1 MKLSSVD
8 YYLDWPVSIKLKNL
22 REFIITNLEK
32 KGDLIRWSIVDI
44 QDSID
49 SFGTKKLKNKKN
61 INFFSYNLYFN
72 SNFVF

>member
-44 QDSID
+44 QNSIA
-49 SFGTKKLKNKKN
+49 SFGTKKLKIKAVIAN
-61 INFFSYNLYFN
+61 
-72 SNFVF
+72 

>member
-22 REFIITNLEK
+22 RKFIIANLEK

-44 QDSID
+44 QNSID
-49 SFGTKKLKNKKN
+49 SFGAKKLRIKAVLAIQK
-61 INFFSYNLYFN
+61 I
-72 SNFVF
+72 

>member
-1 MKLSSVD
+1 MKLNSVH

-49 SFGTKKLKNKKN
+49 SFGTKKLKIKAVLAN
-61 INFFSYNLYFN
+61 
-72 SNFVF
+72 

>member
-1 MKLSSVD
+1 MKLSSFD

-44 QDSID
+44 QNSID
-49 SFGTKKLKNKKN
+49 SFGTKKLKIKAVLAN
-61 INFFSYNLYFN
+61 
-72 SNFVF
+72 

>member
-22 REFIITNLEK
+22 RGFIIKNLEK

-44 QDSID
+44 QNSID
-49 SFGTKKLKNKKN
+49 SFGTKKLKIKAVLAN
-61 INFFSYNLYFN
+61 
-72 SNFVF
+72 

>member
-44 QDSID
+44 QNSID
-49 SFGTKKLKNKKN
+49 SFGAKKLKIKAVIAN
-61 INFFSYNLYFN
+61 
-72 SNFVF
+72 

>member
-22 REFIITNLEK
+22 RKFIITNLEK

-44 QDSID
+44 QNSID
-49 SFGTKKLKNKKN
+49 SFGTKKLKIKAVLTN
-61 INFFSYNLYFN
+61 
-72 SNFVF
+72 

>member
-8 YYLDWPVSIKLKNL
+8 YYLDWPVSINLKNL

-44 QDSID
+44 QNSID
-49 SFGTKKLKNKKN
+49 SFGTKKLKIKAVLAN
-61 INFFSYNLYFN
+61 
-72 SNFVF
+72 

>member
-22 REFIITNLEK
+22 RKFIIANLEK

-44 QDSID
+44 QNSVD
-49 SFGTKKLKNKKN
+49 SFGTKKLKIKAVLAN
-61 INFFSYNLYFN
+61 
-72 SNFVF
+72 

>member
-22 REFIITNLEK
+22 RKLIITNLEK

-44 QDSID
+44 QNSID
-49 SFGTKKLKNKKN
+49 SFGTKKLKIKAVITN
-61 INFFSYNLYFN
+61 
-72 SNFVF
+72 

>member
-8 YYLDWPVSIKLKNL
+8 YYLEWPVSIKLKNL

-32 KGDLIRWSIVDI
+32 KGDLIRWSIIDI

-49 SFGTKKLKNKKN
+49 SFGTKKLKIKAVLAN
-61 INFFSYNLYFN
+61 
-72 SNFVF
+72 